1 MMLLAPYR
9 VLDVTGP
16 LGFLTGK
23 ILADLGADVI
33 KIEPP
38 GGDPSRRWP
47 PYLETEAGGFSNP
60 QSAIRNPQSGGS
72 PQGLYWLA
80 FNVNKRGATLNFE
93 TPTGRALFL
102 QLVERADFVLE
113 SFPPGT
119 LEQWGLGYDILSQKN
134 PGLIL
139 VSLTPYG
146 QEGPYRDFQGSDLE
160 VMALSGAMSL
170 AGEEKGEPMRVT
182 VPQAFMWAGM
192 EAAMGALTALSY
204 RSLTGQGQHVDV
216 SAQVAVMVAL
226 SHAPAFWDI
235 NRINPERAGVYITGR
250 SVKGA
255 RMRALWPCRDGWI
268 NFIIYGGAAGR
279 HTNKQLVAW
288 MNEKHMAPEW
298 LKQVDW
304 SRFEVTNL
312 TQAEVD
318 RLEAPIG
325 EFFLTLTKQE
335 FLQGV
340 IQRQML
346 GYPVSTVQDIYNDP
360 QLAARQFWQAIT
372 EPVSGQTLQ
381 YPGGFAIVNGL
392 RLTIRRPAPQ
402 IGQHNQEV
410 YGELGLSSSDLAR
423 LQAVGAI

>member
-1 MMLLAPYR
+1 MLLAPYR

-38 GGDPSRRWP
+38 EGDASRRWP
-47 PYLETEAGGFSNP
+47 PHLESRDGTP
-60 QSAIRNPQSGGS
+60 QS
-72 PQGLYWLA
+72 LYWLA
-80 FNVNKRGATLNFE
+80 FNVNKRAITLNLE
-93 TPTGRALFL
+93 SATGRALFL
-102 QLVERADFVLE
+102 RLVEKADFVLE

-119 LEQWGLGYDILSQKN
+119 LQRWELGYEILSQKN

-139 VSLTPYG
+139 VSITPYG

-170 AGEEKGEPMRVT
+170 AGEEGGEPMRVT
-182 VPQAFMWAGM
+182 VPQAFLWAGM

-216 SAQVAVMVAL
+216 SAQVAVMAAL

-235 NRINPERAGVYITGR
+235 NRVNPERAGIYITGR
-250 SVKGA
+250 SIHGA
-255 RMRALWPCRDGWI
+255 KMRAFWPCRDGWV
-268 NFIIYGGAAGR
+268 NFIIYGGEAGR
-279 HTNKQLVAW
+279 HTNQQLVAW
-288 MNEKHMAPEW
+288 MDEKGMAPEW
-298 LKQVDW
+298 LKRFDW
-304 SRFEVTNL
+304 SQFEVTHL
-312 TQAEVD
+312 TQEEVD

-325 EFFLTLTKQE
+325 EFFLTLTKRE

-340 IQRQML
+340 LQRQML
-346 GYPVSTVQDIYNDP
+346 GYPVFTVEDIYQDP
-360 QLAARQFWQAIT
+360 QLAARQFWQQVIDPT
-372 EPVSGQTLQ
+372 SGQPLT
-381 YPGGFAIVNGL
+381 YPGGFALINGE
-392 RLTIRRPAPQ
+392 RLTLRRPPPR

-410 YGELGLSSSDLAR
+410 YAELGLNASDLER
-423 LQAVGAI
+423 LRAVGVI